1 MTFADVEEQAARYI
15 RGEINGD
22 QWLATADAYI
32 AELLANRDPD
42 ERRTGNRLR
51 DAVRCQGW
59 SA

>member
-1 MTFADVEEQAARYI
+1 MTFADVEEQAQRYI

-32 AELLANRDPD
+32 AQLLQDRDPD
-42 ERRTGNRLR
+42 ERKTGDRLR
-51 DAVRCQGW
+51 DAVRQQGW